1 MCYPSSL
8 LEVLHL
14 SPQEKPRQST
24 EGHIVKII
32 EVVCSTLRRTLP
44 AIPTPGP
51 ADPGFSLYS
60 CFFSIVVFPKLR
72 VKSAHVLVYLLNAWT
87 FLLMNYYRFNAT
99 LVHCPTGA
107 SGV

>member
-1 MCYPSSL
+1 MCHPSSL

-14 SPQEKPRQST
+14 SPQEKPQQST
-24 EGHIVKII
+24 EGQTVKII

-51 ADPGFSLYS
+51 ADADCFLYS
-60 CFFSIVVFPKLR
+60 CFYSIVVFPKLR
-72 VKSAHVLVYLLNAWT
+72 VKNAYVLVYLLNSWT

-99 LVHCPTGA
+99 LVHCSTGA